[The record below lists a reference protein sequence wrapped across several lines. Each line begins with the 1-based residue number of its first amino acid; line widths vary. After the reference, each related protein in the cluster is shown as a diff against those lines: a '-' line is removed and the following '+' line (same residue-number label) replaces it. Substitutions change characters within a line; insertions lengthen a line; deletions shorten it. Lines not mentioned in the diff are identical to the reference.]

1 MTDRLIIAADYQLL
15 EIQNEETMRELQA
28 VLDKHLKDWERAKA
42 AKLQGVM
49 DEMRARANDV

>member
-28 VLDKHLKDWERAKA
+28 ILDKHLKD
-42 AKLQGVM
+42 
-49 DEMRARANDV
+49 

>member
-1 MTDRLIIAADYQLL
+1 
-15 EIQNEETMRELQA
+15 MRELQA
-28 VLDKHLKDWERAKA
+28 ILDKHLKDWERAKA